1 MSFDRHDQPDPLLA
15 SAFAELRREA
25 PSDVDWDGLH
35 RSIHD
40 RAELVFAR
48 RKHQRIRYARRQ
60 FMPVALAAS
69 IALALW
75 SGPALIE
82 RVTAER
88 GGVVE
93 IAAGAPDSETILR
106 EALGGDL
113 TDQEFDLLVTG
124 RAYPEALLAV
134 AIGTP

>member
-1 MSFDRHDQPDPLLA
+1 MSMDRLDQVPDPLLA
-15 SAFAELRREA
+15 GAFEELRQDA
-25 PSDVDWDGLH
+25 PSNVDWEGMH

-48 RKHQRIRYARRQ
+48 RKHQRTRHTRRQ

-82 RVTAER
+82 RITADR
-88 GGVVE
+88 AGVEV
-93 IAAGAPDSETILR
+93 AAGIDSEAILR

-134 AIGTP
+134 AIESP